1 MSRKVSYACPVCN
14 GFSKLSYFCS
24 RCHQPLT
31 DGGRLF
37 DYFLDYSPYRPI
49 DDAKM
54 TDGLLDYTNHTC
66 PHVLHCPHCDYQQ
79 TVMVKEIQT

>member
-1 MSRKVSYACPVCN
+1 MVEGYLII
-14 GFSKLSYFCS
+14 FSIIA
-24 RCHQPLT
+24 
-31 DGGRLF
+31 
-37 DYFLDYSPYRPI
+37 YRPI